1 MSPIIRHEIKKLKKK
16 YEEKYAQTLEFILNE
31 ETEKAENNW
40 KWLELSRKIIKG
52 KQNNFLPPLIIG
64 VLGLLLLS
72 FSFMPVATT
81 QVNVIVETNYIA
93 LTLAENSAS
102 GIDLNCKGLGI
113 SPISNIE
120 WEFRNWNETQL
131 EEAILSV
138 IGQDDVKL
146 GIKELHKSATLTF
159 NRSQDILDI
168 YINNDSII
176 GDVVIKE
183 GRLMVSKLEIDT
195 LIHSFIP
202 ASVTFQAKSLGT
214 PIQFEAMGAKDLEA
228 NNLIIQKLN
237 FNRQVSSGEF
247 ESGILSGNIIFPATG
262 KEYTL
267 NAGNVVDI
275 ELNNNA
281 PITIKFLDD
290 TIQLKFEADVSKLC
304 TGPKMFTRSLKPSWL
319 DYFHKNEKIAFYG
332 TAIIWLWGMLWS
344 FKKTIFE

>member
-1 MSPIIRHEIKKLKKK
+1 MSRNKHHQIKKLKKK
-16 YEEKYAQTLEFILNE
+16 YEEKYSETLEFILNE

-40 KWLELSRKIIKG
+40 KWLELSEKIIKT
-52 KQNNFLPPLIIG
+52 KENKFLPPIVIG
-64 VLGLLLLS
+64 LSGLLLLS
-72 FSFMPVATT
+72 FSFLPVAKT
-81 QVNVIVETNYIA
+81 QVYVTLETNFMA
-93 LTLAENSAS
+93 LILAENSTS
-102 GIDLNCKGLGI
+102 GIALKCKELGI

-120 WEFRNWNETQL
+120 WEFRNWNEAQL
-131 EEAILSV
+131 AEAILSV
-138 IGQDDVKL
+138 IGEDDVKL

-159 NRSQDILDI
+159 NRSHEILDI
-168 YINNDSII
+168 YIDNDSIM

-195 LIHSFIP
+195 LIRSFIP
-202 ASVTFQAKSLGT
+202 AAVTFQAKSLGT
-214 PIQFEAMGAKDLEA
+214 PIQFEATGAKDLEA
-228 NNLIIQKLN
+228 DDLVVQKLN
-237 FNRQVSSGEF
+237 FNRQISSGEF
-247 ESGILSGNIIFPATG
+247 ESGILSGNIIFSATG
-262 KEYTL
+262 TEYTI

-290 TIQLKFEADVSKLC
+290 RIQLEFEANVSKLF

>member
-1 MSPIIRHEIKKLKKK
+1 MSHTNRRKIKILKKK

-40 KWLELSRKIIKG
+40 KWLELSQKIIKR
-52 KQNNFLPPLIIG
+52 KENKYLPPIIIG
-64 VLGLLLLS
+64 ILGLLLLS
-72 FSFMPVATT
+72 FSFMPVPTT
-81 QVNVIVETNYIA
+81 HVYVKLETSFIA
-93 LTLAENSAS
+93 LTLAENLTS
-102 GIDLNCKGLGI
+102 GINLKCKELGI
-113 SPISNIE
+113 SSISYIE
-120 WEFRNWNETQL
+120 WEFKNWNERQL
-131 EEAILSV
+131 EAAILSV
-138 IGQDDVKL
+138 IGEDDLKL

-159 NRSQDILDI
+159 NTNHDVLDI
-168 YINNDSII
+168 YIDNDSIM

-183 GRLMVSKLEIDT
+183 GRLMISKLEIDT

-202 ASVTFQAKSLGT
+202 ASVTFQAKSHGT
-214 PIQFEAMGAKDLEA
+214 PIQFEATGAKDLEA
-228 NNLIIQKLN
+228 NDLVVQKLN
-237 FNRQVSSGEF
+237 FNRQISSGEF

-262 KEYTL
+262 NEYTL

-275 ELNNNA
+275 ELHNNA

-290 TIQLKFEADVSKLC
+290 RIQLEFEANVSKLY